1 MVAPA
6 AQFGKHCQEAIIMK
20 AFITGGTGFVGG
32 RVVQKL
38 LERGY
43 QVSALARSPK
53 DIVDFQT
60 NGISPVPG
68 DITNIESMRNAMR
81 GSDVV
86 FHIAGWYRYGI
97 RSHGVAEK
105 VNVDGTRNVLGLAYE
120 LGIPKIVYTSTV
132 TIYGNTHGQLVN
144 ENTSIPTGPFLSEYD
159 RTKWLA
165 HVQIALP
172 LIARGAPITI
182 VLPGVVYGPGDSG
195 LIGDLMRRYYLRQIP
210 VFPAPDLGLTFAH
223 VDDIAEGH
231 ILAAEKGKAGESYIL
246 AGPAIYLR
254 DIIKVW
260 ASILHRREPAWMVP
274 PVLLQPFAPVVE
286 ALEPYLTIPES
297 FTSEPLRMLDAT
309 YFARSDKAREQLGWH
324 CRQVRPGM
332 TETLNWIAQNNP
344 LPPSDEELRR
354 RSAGLALGVAA
365 GLLVVWLATRRRSS

>member
-1 MVAPA
+1 M
-6 AQFGKHCQEAIIMK
+6 KHCQEAIIMK

-38 LERGY
+38 LERGDR
-43 QVSALARSPK
+43 VSALARSPK

-60 NGISPVPG
+60 RGIIPVPG

-86 FHIAGWYRYGI
+86 FHIAGWYQFGP
-97 RSHGVAEK
+97 RSRGVAEK
-105 VNVDGTRNVLGLAYE
+105 VNVDGTRNVLGLAHE

-132 TIYGNTHGQLVN
+132 GIYGDTHGQLIN
-144 ENTSIPTGPFLSEYD
+144 ENTPIPTGPFNSEFE

-165 HVQIALP
+165 HVQVALP
-172 LIARGAPITI
+172 LIARGAPIVI
-182 VLPGVVYGPGDSG
+182 VLPGGIYGPGDSSMV
-195 LIGDLMRRYYLRQIP
+195 GDLMRRYYLRQIP
-210 VFPAPDLGLTFAH
+210 VFSAPDFGLTFAH

-254 DIIKVW
+254 DMLRVW
-260 ASILHRREPAWMVP
+260 ASILHRREPAWMIP
-274 PVLLQPFAPVVE
+274 TVLLKPFAPVVE
-286 ALEPYLTIPES
+286 ALEPYLPIPEM
-297 FTSEPLRMLDAT
+297 FGSEPLRMLDVT
-309 YFARSDKAREQLGWH
+309 YFARSDKARDQLGWH
-324 CRQVRPGM
+324 PRQVRPGM
-332 TETLNWIAQNNP
+332 TETFNWIAQNNP

-354 RSAGLALGVAA
+354 RSAGLALGMAA
-365 GLLVVWLATRRRSS
+365 GLLLVWLATRRRKS